1 MLSRRWRLRATTL
14 GLFALLFTV
23 GCKEDGGVK
32 VSSFSFHGN
41 EAVTAGQLKHVL
53 ATQASSKLPWGQK
66 RYFSR
71 EQFEADL
78 KRIVA
83 FYTDRGYPDARVTS
97 FNAQLNEDQTSVK
110 LDVTIDE
117 GEPVRVERIVFEGF
131 EGLPDEHRTTLDT
144 LLPLKVGQPLDR
156 ALVQASRE
164 TALDE
169 LRDHG
174 HPYAAVRM
182 AESPGSDARQRVIT
196 FRADAG
202 PVAHHGEIEI
212 SGNSSVSDNVVRRQL
227 TFKPG
232 DLYQLSKVRESQR
245 KLYGLELFNF
255 ANVQP
260 LNIDERATV
269 VPTRVT
275 VTEGKHR
282 KVTFGVG
289 YGTEEKARAEVDW
302 RHVNF
307 FGGARTA
314 GVLARYSGLDGGVRL
329 TFTQPYLFS
338 PRYSLG
344 LSGQYWH
351 TSEPAFTLNTR
362 GGRAT
367 ITRQF
372 ARGGGPI
379 LGSRPA
385 TALALT
391 YANEHEDYTISD
403 EALLDLSFRPTLIA
417 LGLDP
422 RFGTGCGQRSALILD
437 GSRNTTDNLLD
448 AKRGYLAALHLE
460 KAGTFLGGSWDYYE
474 LTGEGRFY
482 QKIGETMVVAAQVRA
497 GSIDAVGSEE
507 TLVPFFKRY
516 FLGGATNLRGW
527 GRFEVSPLSGGGLP
541 IGGHTFM
548 NASAE
553 VRVPVW
559 NDLGGVLFVDA
570 GNVWSGPWDFNV
582 TDLRYDAGIGL
593 RYATRI
599 GPIRADVGYQLN
611 PIEGLRAKG
620 KEQTRR
626 FRFHFSIGQAF

>member
-1 MLSRRWRLRATTL
+1 LL
-14 GLFALLFTV
+14 GLLAAAA
-23 GCKEDGGVK
+23 CKEDGGVK

-41 EAVTAGQLKHVL
+41 EAVSAGQLKEVL
-53 ATQASSKLPWGQK
+53 ATQASSKLPWGEK

-71 EQFEADL
+71 EHFEADL

-83 FYTDRGYPDARVTS
+83 FYTDRGFPEARVTS
-97 FNAQLNEDQTSVK
+97 FDAQLNEDQTSVK
-110 LDVTIDE
+110 IDVTIDE

-131 EGLPDEHRTTLDT
+131 EGLPDEHRTTLDR

-164 TALDE
+164 SALDE

-174 HPYAAVRM
+174 HPYASVRM
-182 AESPGSDARQRVIT
+182 SESTGSDERQRVIT
-196 FRADAG
+196 FRADPG
-202 PVAHHGEIEI
+202 PVAHHGDIEI

-227 TFKPG
+227 SFKPG
-232 DLYQLSKVRESQR
+232 DVYQLGKVRESQR
-245 KLYGLELFNF
+245 QLYALELFNF

-260 LNIDERATV
+260 LNIEERPTV

-282 KVTFGVG
+282 KVTFGIG

-314 GVLARYSGLDGGVRL
+314 SVLARYSGLDGGVRL
-329 TFTQPYLFS
+329 GLTQPYLFS

-344 LSGQYWH
+344 LTGQAWH
-351 TSEPAFTLNTR
+351 TSEPAFTLDTR
-362 GGRAT
+362 GGRAS

-379 LGSRPA
+379 LGGRPRM
-385 TALALT
+385 TLSLT
-391 YANEHEDYTISD
+391 YANEWEDYSISN
-403 EALLDLSFRPTLIA
+403 EALEDLSFRPTLIA

-422 RFGTGCGQRSALILD
+422 RFGTGTGQRSALILD
-437 GSRNTTDNLLD
+437 GTRNTTDNLLD
-448 AKRGYLAALHLE
+448 AKRGYLASLHVE

-482 QKIGETMVVAAQVRA
+482 QKIGDAIVVAAQVRA
-497 GSIDAVGSEE
+497 GSIDAVGPPEN
-507 TLVPFFKRY
+507 LVPFFKRY

-527 GRFEVSPLSGGGLP
+527 GRFEVAPLSGGGLP
-541 IGGHTFM
+541 IGGTTFM

-553 VRVPVW
+553 ARVPVW
-559 NDLGGVLFVDA
+559 RDLGGVLFFDA
-570 GNVWSGPWDFNV
+570 GNVWSGEWDFNV
-582 TDLRYDAGIGL
+582 TDMRYDAGVGL
-593 RYATRI
+593 RYHTRI
-599 GPIRADVGYQLN
+599 GPIRADLGYQLN

>member
-1 MLSRRWRLRATTL
+1 MLTARRRLRAP
-14 GLFALLFTV
+14 ALILLLLS
-23 GCKEDGGVK
+23 GAACKDEGAVK
-32 VSSFSFHGN
+32 VTSFTFTGN
-41 EAVTAGQLKHVL
+41 EAVTSGQLKDVL
-53 ATQASSKLPWGQK
+53 ATQASSKLPWGEK
-66 RYFSR
+66 HYFSR
-71 EQFEADL
+71 DQFEADL

-97 FNAQLNEDQTSVK
+97 FDVQLNEDQTAVK
-110 LDVTIDE
+110 IAVTIAE
-117 GEPVRVERIVFEGF
+117 GEPVVAERIVIEGL
-131 EGLPDEHRTTLDT
+131 ESLPDEHRTTLDT
-144 LLPLKVGQPLDR
+144 QLPLQVGRPVDR
-156 ALVQASRE
+156 ALLQASRE
-164 TALDE
+164 TVLDE

-174 HPYAAVRM
+174 HPYASVRIS
-182 AESPGSDARQRVIT
+182 EEPGSDERHRVIT
-196 FRADAG
+196 FRAEPG
-202 PVAHHGEIEI
+202 PLAHHGEIEI
-212 SGNSSVSDNVVRRQL
+212 SGNSSVSDGVVRRQL

-232 DLYQLSKVRESQR
+232 DLYRLSELRESQR
-245 KLYGLELFNF
+245 RLYSLELFNF
-255 ANVQP
+255 ANVEP
-260 LNIDERATV
+260 VKEEERSTI

-329 TFTQPYLFS
+329 NFNQPYLFS

-344 LSGQYWH
+344 LSGQAWH

-367 ITRQF
+367 VTRQF

-379 LGSRPA
+379 LGTRP
-385 TALALT
+385 TMTLAAT
-391 YANEHEDYTISD
+391 YANEQEDYTISR
-403 EALLDLSFRPTLIA
+403 EALEDLSFRPTLIS

-422 RFGTGCGQRSALILD
+422 RFGTGGGQRSALILEA
-437 GSRNTTDNLLD
+437 SRNTTDNLLD

-460 KAGTFLGGSWDYYE
+460 QAGTFLGGAWDYYE

-482 QKIGETMVVAAQVRA
+482 QNIADTVVLAVQLRG
-497 GSIDAVGSEE
+497 GSIDGIGSRED
-507 TLVPFFKRY
+507 TVPFFKRY

-527 GRFEVSPLSGGGLP
+527 GRFEVAPLSGFGLP

-548 NASAE
+548 NFSAE
-553 VRVPVW
+553 LRVPVW
-559 NDLGGVLFVDA
+559 SALGGVIFFDG
-570 GNVWSGPWDFNV
+570 GNVWGDPWDFKV
-582 TDLRYDAGIGL
+582 GDLRYDVGPGL
-593 RYATRI
+593 RYNTPI
-599 GPIRADVGYQLN
+599 GPIRADLGYQLN
-611 PIEGLRAKG
+611 PIPGLRVKG
-620 KEQTRR
+620 EEQTRR